1 MVLDANLELYNTAFD
16 EQANGLAV
24 VGSWVNLGRGG
35 LPAGAQFIVGLKTG
49 ALPGTDT
56 GTIEVELQLTLDN
69 NTTRKTVAKHTFPL
83 AGSTPFDGQQ
93 VMDVA
98 KDFNPQEYAGANIDV
113 RVNIT
118 PTGNA
123 AANNATAAKLYAYL
137 GSGEKQ
143 MFGRKTGSDT
153 LAT

>member
-1 MVLDANLELYNTAFD
+1 MVLDADLELYNTAFD

-24 VGSWVNLGRGG
+24 VGSWVNLGKGG
-35 LPAGAQFIVGLKTG
+35 LPAGTQFIVGLNTG
-49 ALPGTDT
+49 LLPGTDT
-56 GTIEVELQLTLDN
+56 GTIEVQLQMTLDN
-69 NTTRKTVAKHTFPL
+69 NTTRRIVASHTFQL
-83 AGSTPFDGQQ
+83 AAAVGWDGQQ

-98 KDFNPQEYAGANIDV
+98 KDFNPQLYATANIDV
-113 RVNIT
+113 RVNII

-123 AANNATAAKLYAYL
+123 VANNATAAKLYAYL

-143 MFGRKTGSDT
+143 LYGRKTGADT

>member
-1 MVLDANLELYNTAFD
+1 VVLDANLELYNTAFD

-24 VGSWVNLGRGG
+24 VGSWVNLGKGG
-35 LPAGAQFIVGLKTG
+35 LPAGTQFIVGLDTG

-56 GTIEVELQLTLDN
+56 GTIQVQLQLTLDD
-69 NTTRKTVAKHTFPL
+69 NTTRRVVAEHVFML
-83 AGSTPFDGQQ
+83 DGSSGFDGQQ
-93 VMDVA
+93 VIDVS
-98 KDFNPQEYAGANIDV
+98 KDFNPQEYAAASIDV
-113 RVNIT
+113 RVNII

-123 AANNATAAKLYAYL
+123 VANNATAAKLYAYL

-143 MFGRKTGSDT
+143 LYGRKTGADT